1 MATPGGGDR
10 LNLALGTH
18 DARFA
23 QHRQSLAREASGLA
37 AHGPARRCVGRGKMW
52 VAGLCVGM
60 SASSRIGFHF
70 ILFVTGLL
78 NETGHERV
86 YPVDIARRTRFIKAA
101 QALGLTPDEAR
112 EFLRTPVRCG
122 PTRDPGPL
130 SKPKTDTRNAIAVG
144 LCSLSHTSRGRAV
157 TRPRKWTRL
166 ELCRYSRAHSAMRRR
181 RGCSAGSGP
190 RNQPHP
196 SNVHSDRPD
205 ESRHH

>member
-37 AHGPARRCVGRGKMW
+37 AHGPARRCVGHGKMW

-60 SASSRIGFHF
+60 SASSRRGFHF

-86 YPVDIARRTRFIKAA
+86 YPVDIARRTRFIQAA

-112 EFLRTPVRCG
+112 ELLRTPVRCAQHG
-122 PTRDPGPL
+122 IQALSATQNGYRERHSGRLVLAEPYEPWEGCHETPQMDETRTVQVFAG
-130 SKPKTDTRNAIAVG
+130 TFRNAAAKRMFGWI
-144 LCSLSHTSRGRAV
+144 RAAQSAA
-157 TRPRKWTRL
+157 PL
-166 ELCRYSRAHSAMRRR
+166 ECA
-181 RGCSAGSGP
+181 
-190 RNQPHP
+190 Q
-196 SNVHSDRPD
+196 
-205 ESRHH
+205 